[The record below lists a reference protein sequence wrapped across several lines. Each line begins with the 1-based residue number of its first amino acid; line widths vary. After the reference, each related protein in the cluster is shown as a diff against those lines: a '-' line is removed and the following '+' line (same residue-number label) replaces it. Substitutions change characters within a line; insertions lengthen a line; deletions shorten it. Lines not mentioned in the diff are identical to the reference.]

1 MEAPAAGLGGIEE
14 LEVLLLICSLLASAK
29 DYLSL
34 RLTCR
39 RFDAKI
45 IAAPS
50 GGTAAAGGGGSTA
63 AAGGGG
69 IAAAEPEMLCIVDE
83 AARRWVAQH
92 SERWVV
98 SRRALESWLGLMH
111 RGPPLVFG
119 RAHDTFTLSENGVV
133 ATINADHEKWEGK
146 IAASTAVMHSGR
158 HFAQFTML
166 AGCPVPMQMQCP
178 DKYPMFGVIQPG
190 RTLSSKWRDE
200 MAMEHEPG
208 DRFYHGYFG
217 GDVPRK
223 IFSPPRF
230 QQTHAHQG
238 DRIGML
244 LDLDQGSMTVWK
256 NDAKLGVMIA
266 SGLTGPLCWA
276 ASITYGGQSVRV
288 DPAPEGRA
296 PASPTEAELAAIA
309 EEIRAALISL
319 MHD

>member
-50 GGTAAAGGGGSTA
+50 GSGTAAAGGGGSTA

-119 RAHDTFTLSENGVV
+119 RAHDTFTLSENGAV

-146 IAASTAVMHSGR
+146 IEV
-158 HFAQFTML
+158 
-166 AGCPVPMQMQCP
+166 QMEDHQ
-178 DKYPMFGVIQPG
+178 
-190 RTLSSKWRDE
+190 RE
-200 MAMEHEPG
+200 MADLSEEMETRLQDEV
-208 DRFYHGYFG
+208 RARAARAT
-217 GDVPRK
+217 PRDAPP
-223 IFSPPRF
+223 PPR
-230 QQTHAHQG
+230 AHSVHSAPG
-238 DRIGML
+238 
-244 LDLDQGSMTVWK
+244 
-256 NDAKLGVMIA
+256 APP
-266 SGLTGPLCWA
+266 LTP
-276 ASITYGGQSVRV
+276 
-288 DPAPEGRA
+288 P
-296 PASPTEAELAAIA
+296 
-309 EEIRAALISL
+309 RAACAPRCTCSSASARRRRG
-319 MHD
+319 